1 MLLSEQVKSL
11 TPALSKQ
18 LSIRK
23 VYCWSDSLIALW
35 LIKQN
40 HKTWKLWIQNRVRK
54 IRENVDIED
63 WSYVTSE
70 NNPVDAATRRT
81 LLSFLVKKLLWWNG
95 PSFLKGDEDSWL
107 KANCTKDGV
116 LVYFSSNDKAKQC
129 LAGADVLVECCDS
142 EKVVCLLMTDLK
154 GKVFCVGEVVDVVR
168 FDGLEKLLRVTAY
181 VCRFVA
187 KQKLQ
192 KTGDELIVGQL
203 RVAEICGVEKIWI
216 SYKQSIISK
225 EEEKV
230 DVIIE
235 LILRQ

>member
-1 MLLSEQVKSL
+1 M
-11 TPALSKQ
+11 
-18 LSIRK
+18 
-23 VYCWSDSLIALW
+23 
-35 LIKQN
+35 IKQN

-142 EKVVCLLMTDLK
+142 EKVVCLLMTDWK